1 MSPSPVEMRDDS
13 AELGIAKA
21 LEYLRERAKTWPN
34 SAGRIALL
42 TAARELS
49 FEAEQEKRGR

>member
-1 MSPSPVEMRDDS
+1 MRDDS
-13 AELGIAKA
+13 AEPGIAKA

-49 FEAEQEKRGR
+49 FEASQEKRGR